1 MARIPKKGSQAR
13 AEESKRRLINV
24 AIETFAA
31 VGYDGASTRELAKRS
46 GANLSAI
53 RYYFGDKEGLYLA
66 AIQHIAESFRESI
79 SPFIQTIR
87 SQIIN
92 PEIKRKELV
101 DILCT
106 LVSSLAAQL
115 LGPGMDDS
123 WTRLVFREEI
133 NPSAGHA
140 LLFNTEKLVIETV
153 AEIVGKILAQRPD
166 SEKVRIR
173 TMSLLG
179 QVFVFQTSR
188 AAVMRAVGW
197 KEFGKRELSLLQA
210 VLEEQC
216 RALMAK

>member
-1 MARIPKKGSQAR
+1 MARIPRKKSQAR

-31 VGYDGASTRELAKRS
+31 VGYDGTSTRELAKRS
-46 GANLSAI
+46 GANQSAI
-53 RYYFGDKEGLYLA
+53 RYYFGDKEGLYHA
-66 AIQHIAESFRESI
+66 ALRHIAKSFRESI
-79 SPFIQTIR
+79 TPFIQTIR
-87 SQIIN
+87 SQIGD
-92 PEIKRKELV
+92 PEIKRKELI
-101 DILCT
+101 DTLCT
-106 LVSSLAAQL
+106 LMASLAAQL
-115 LGPGMDDS
+115 LGPEMDDS
-123 WTRLVFREEI
+123 WTRLVFREEM
-133 NPSAGHA
+133 NPSAGHD

-153 AEIVGKILAQRPD
+153 AEIVGKVLGQRPD

-197 KEFGKRELSLLQA
+197 KEFGKSELRMVQA
-210 VLEEQC
+210 VLEEHC